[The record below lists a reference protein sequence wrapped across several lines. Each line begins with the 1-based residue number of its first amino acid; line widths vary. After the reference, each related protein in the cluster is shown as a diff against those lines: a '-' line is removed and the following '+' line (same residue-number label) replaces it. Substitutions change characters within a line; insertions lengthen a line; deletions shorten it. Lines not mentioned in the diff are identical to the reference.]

1 MTESRQHAESE
12 LTDPLGEV
20 VAVDLGGTKTAAA
33 LMAPDGTLGP
43 VHSVPTPARS
53 GPEALL
59 DAVAALIG
67 EVSAAPKAI
76 GIGTAGVVDVAAG
89 VITSATDTIR
99 GWPGTDV
106 GKGIRQRT
114 DCPVVH
120 VQNDV
125 DAHAAGECWIG
136 AGAGAASVLTVA
148 VGTGVGG
155 SLVFDGVPRRG
166 AHNVGGEIAHLPTP
180 GAEQMMCPCGRA
192 GHLEAIGA
200 GPAIHRL
207 YTERGGTAP
216 DTRTV
221 FRHAEVGDQRAIE
234 AIELSAAAVGR
245 AIAAVV
251 TVVDPEV
258 VVLAGGLPEAG
269 ARWWQPMEAAFRA
282 EVIDV
287 LADVELRPAVLGWRA
302 ALVGAGRFARLA
314 LAEHTG
320 S

>member
-1 MTESRQHAESE
+1 MTNRSTRATTSVV
-12 LTDPLGEV
+12 DVDV

-33 LMAPDGTLGP
+33 LVGVDGSLGP
-43 VHSVPTPARS
+43 VHTVPTPARS

-59 DAVAALIG
+59 DTVAALVA
-67 EVSAAPKAI
+67 EVSAQPAAI
-76 GIGTAGVVDVAAG
+76 GIGTAGVVDVG
-89 VITSATDTIR
+89 RGMITSATDTIP
-99 GWPGTDV
+99 GWPGTVV
-106 GKGIRQRT
+106 GKGIAART
-114 DCPVVH
+114 GCPVVH

-155 SLVFDGVPRRG
+155 ALVFDGVPLRG
-166 AHNVGGEIAHLPTP
+166 AHHVGGEIAHLPVP
-180 GAEQMMCPCGRA
+180 GAEGLMCPCGRP

-200 GPAIHRL
+200 GPAIHR
-207 YTERGGTAP
+207 RFVGQGGRAA
-216 DTRTV
+216 DTREV
-221 FRHAEVGDQRAIE
+221 FVAADAGDKLAGRVIETAAI
-234 AIELSAAAVGR
+234 AVGR
-245 AIAAVV
+245 AIAGVV

-269 ARWWQPMEAAFRA
+269 VRWWRPMEAAFRA

-287 LADVELRPAVLGWRA
+287 LADVELRPAQLGWQA

-314 LAEHTG
+314 LDEHHLA
-320 S
+320 